1 VQEAF
6 GTVIFVVAVGGLIVA
21 ILTLAS
27 SGDVYR
33 SIGRGTMA
41 LHEDDE
47 LRDRPAPAPGSAA
60 AAAERE
66 DEIRQML
73 HARNARRERRGEVP
87 LDVDAE
93 MARLTAPAVEPGLR
107 DEVRQLVIARNHRR
121 VRQGKE
127 PLDVEGE
134 VERQLR
140 ELS

>member
-1 VQEAF
+1 
-6 GTVIFVVAVGGLIVA
+6 
-21 ILTLAS
+21 
-27 SGDVYR
+27 
-33 SIGRGTMA
+33 
-41 LHEDDE
+41 
-47 LRDRPAPAPGSAA
+47 
-60 AAAERE
+60 
-66 DEIRQML
+66 ML